1 MSVMAAALTSVVGV
15 VANEYGATIV
25 PMHPVRLRGAIAPIK
40 AHRASDVEL
49 EVFCIAVLE
58 AWML

>member
-49 EVFCIAVLE
+49 EVFCIAV
-58 AWML
+58 